1 MSEHVGYV
9 VKINELHPH
18 SNADRLQIATIFGTS
33 VIVGLD
39 VKIDDIGV
47 YFPTDIQ
54 LSEEYCEN
62 NNLVRKKD
70 ENGNNVGGYLDPD
83 KRNIR
88 AMKLRG
94 EKSDGLFMP
103 LESLAYTGV
112 TKFEVGEK
120 IETLNGHEIC
130 CKYIPRSNV
139 RVGKVSDGNRTRKH
153 SEPIAPLFA
162 EHVDTEQLAY
172 NLGAF
177 KPNDQIEIT
186 LKMHGCFTGDTRVR
200 MGDGKQK
207 RIRNIEPGDTVLAYR
222 FSENKFVPS
231 KVVNVFHNDRSNNW
245 QKIKISRENISG
257 DKRGFIMCTP
267 NHPFWN
273 DDIKC
278 WVEAKDLVVGST
290 IKCLHQSPILT
301 DTQKEIAIG
310 NLLGDGSYDI
320 RKNST
325 SFICTSAK
333 FDKEEYID
341 YIIKLSGGFY
351 HKSSKT
357 YTSGYGTQII
367 RAKTTRSA
375 DLYNYFVDVVSIEKN
390 GKRVLHD
397 GIVEKITPLSL
408 AIFYMDDGSLAHSD
422 RQEDRASFAV
432 CDYDKNSVEIIKKC
446 FEKFGIQA
454 ISYLDSNNYYR
465 IRLNKDSADKFFSL
479 VEKYIPTVMRYKLP
493 EKYRNV
499 GWKMPEVSKKFEMS
513 YVLQD
518 QTVLS
523 NEPVFVKGGYKE
535 FDLETEEHNYI
546 VGISIVHNTSQRTA
560 LLPIFKGYKRTF
572 LDKILRKQG
581 APVYDWGYVTGTR
594 RVVLSDFEDGGY
606 YGNNEFRAIHAK
618 VFEGKLNKGETVYYE
633 VVGFTTNGTPIMSS
647 VSNSKISDK
656 AFTKQYGD
664 TTVFSYGCSGNGSD
678 FYVYRMTMTN
688 EDGFVVEYSPDFMRY
703 RCEQM
708 GVKCVPM
715 LEKAYIPSQDILD
728 TFNMTAGDWI
738 KEKAEEYYDG
748 PDPIGKTHIREGVV
762 VRIVNRPKFCAY
774 KHKNFN
780 FKVIEG
786 LAKDIATEPDMEE
799 AQEVENI

>member
-54 LSEEYCEN
+54 LSKEYCEN

-130 CKYIPRSNV
+130 CKYIPRSSV
-139 RVGKVSDGNRTRKH
+139 RVGKVSNGNRTRKH

-186 LKMHGCFTGDTRVR
+186 LKMHG
-200 MGDGKQK
+200 
-207 RIRNIEPGDTVLAYR
+207 
-222 FSENKFVPS
+222 
-231 KVVNVFHNDRSNNW
+231 
-245 QKIKISRENISG
+245 
-257 DKRGFIMCTP
+257 
-267 NHPFWN
+267 
-273 DDIKC
+273 
-278 WVEAKDLVVGST
+278 
-290 IKCLHQSPILT
+290 
-301 DTQKEIAIG
+301 
-310 NLLGDGSYDI
+310 
-320 RKNST
+320 
-325 SFICTSAK
+325 
-333 FDKEEYID
+333 
-341 YIIKLSGGFY
+341 
-351 HKSSKT
+351 
-357 YTSGYGTQII
+357 
-367 RAKTTRSA
+367 
-375 DLYNYFVDVVSIEKN
+375 
-390 GKRVLHD
+390 
-397 GIVEKITPLSL
+397 
-408 AIFYMDDGSLAHSD
+408 
-422 RQEDRASFAV
+422 
-432 CDYDKNSVEIIKKC
+432 
-446 FEKFGIQA
+446 
-454 ISYLDSNNYYR
+454 
-465 IRLNKDSADKFFSL
+465 
-479 VEKYIPTVMRYKLP
+479 
-493 EKYRNV
+493 
-499 GWKMPEVSKKFEMS
+499 
-513 YVLQD
+513 
-518 QTVLS
+518 
-523 NEPVFVKGGYKE
+523 
-535 FDLETEEHNYI
+535 
-546 VGISIVHNTSQRTA
+546 TSQRTGY
-560 LLPIFKGYKRTF
+560 LPKFVGYKRTL

-594 RVVLSDFEDGGY
+594 RVVLNDFEDGGY

-647 VSNSKISDK
+647 VSNNKISDK
-656 AFTKQYGD
+656 AFTKQYGG
-664 TTVFSYGCSGNGSD
+664 TTVFSYGCEPNPKEPVIKDWYYDEKTGDELPIYENEQEKQSD
-678 FYVYRMTMTN
+678 MYVYRMTMTN

-715 LEKAYIPSQDILD
+715 LEKMYIPSQDLLD
-728 TFNMTAGDWI
+728 SFNMTVGEWI
-738 KEKAEEYYDG
+738 TEKAEEYYDG
-748 PDPIGKTHIREGVV
+748 PDPIGKTHVREGVV

-774 KHKNFN
+774 KHKNFS
-780 FKVIEG
+780 FKVLEG

-799 AQEVENI
+799 AQEVESI